1 MVNNQLIK
9 YVQTYLNQGY
19 TEQQIWQSLIKNGY
33 SPQVLKEVFIE
44 VRRQKNYSKFPNQYR
59 QPINHPKAQYD
70 HHHVNKH
77 MLVVVGI
84 IFLIMIIFGTVFW
97 LTMEKSGMD
106 NVKVDKNKI
115 DRNKYTTTTTSSVS
129 TTTTT
134 IKYEEEPEKGSVEL
148 YEIKLCNNIDQY
160 FNCYENRY
168 DEYEMGEKVY
178 IYFRI
183 YLDAKQMGNKAYKV
197 GFTEDREVI
206 GPDGN
211 VVSPPSTQRH
221 MMDVSREVP
230 DVGTFSMPI
239 YNIIETTDY
248 NQTGEY
254 TVNLII
260 NDKYSD
266 FKTNKKIKFKLDS
279 NGEKNE
285 DI

>member
-1 MVNNQLIK
+1 MVSEQLVK

-19 TEQQIWQSLIKNGY
+19 TEQQIWQSLSNNGY
-33 SPQVLKEVFIE
+33 SPQVLQEVFVE
-44 VRRQKNYSKFPNQYR
+44 VRRQKNYISYPQQYK
-59 QPINHPKAQYD
+59 QQTQHPQIKQDHNHA
-70 HHHVNKH
+70 NKH
-77 MLVVVGI
+77 MFVVIGVI
-84 IFLIMIIFGTVFW
+84 LLIMIIFGTVFW
-97 LTMEKSGMD
+97 LTMDKS
-106 NVKVDKNKI
+106 NTNKVII
-115 DRNKYTTTTTSSVS
+115 DEDDVDENKYTTTTDFS

-134 IKYEEEPEKGSVEL
+134 KKIEYKEEQEEGPIEL

-183 YLDAKQMGNKAYKV
+183 YLDAKQMGNEAYKI
-197 GFTEDREVI
+197 GFIEDREVI
-206 GPDGN
+206 GPNGT

-230 DVGTFSMPI
+230 EVGTFSMPI
-239 YNIIETTDY
+239 YNIIETLDY
-248 NQTGEY
+248 TEKGEY

-266 FKTNKKIKFKLDS
+266 FTTNKEIFFKL
-279 NGEKNE
+279 
-285 DI
+285 I